1 MSDWFRTYS
10 FAGIYNNLLIGAYPL
25 DGDDVAA
32 LEHIGVKQ
40 VVNLVEDEEY
50 EPGQHDDVV
59 LALERAGIPES
70 RVSLTDFGDLPANTF
85 EQAVQRVLQSLD
97 HGRRTYVHC
106 RAGRQRSASVA
117 AGVVAVRSGMD
128 IDNAVEFVRTR
139 RPKAD
144 PLPNQRDDLRTWWT
158 LRSVNAPPRPRREG
172 ARSGANSPPTM
183 EFGDLR
189 RGAPQS

>member
-1 MSDWFRTYS
+1 VSDWFRTYG
-10 FAGIYNNLLIGAYPL
+10 FAAIYNNLLIGAYPL
-25 DGDDVAA
+25 DGNDVAA
-32 LEHIGVKQ
+32 LEQIGVKQ

-50 EPGQHDDVV
+50 EPGQHEDVL
-59 LALERAGIPES
+59 LALGHAGIPEN
-70 RVSLTDFGDLPANTF
+70 RVSLTDFGDLPASTF
-85 EQAVQRVLQSLD
+85 EQAVQRVIKSLD

-158 LRSVNAPPRPRREG
+158 SRSVNAPPRPRRDK
-172 ARSGANSPPTM
+172 AHSGASPSSSM
-183 EFGDLR
+183 EFR